1 MKQSDRL
8 ERILH
13 RRSDRLMQLI
23 SMQFGTGR
31 GALKTFAD
39 RLGYKESQLSRWT
52 NRKQFLRE
60 DSARYIEEQ
69 LSLKELWMD
78 MPNEPIEQSSALIAS
93 EPMPPLYTQMR
104 AQEPEKTPSLRP
116 QSAPCAP
123 SPLMLGAWCSTSRYF
138 SASKQTTKNERIT

>member
-1 MKQSDRL
+1 
-8 ERILH
+8 
-13 RRSDRLMQLI
+13 MQLI

-104 AQEPEKTPSLRP
+104 AQEPEKDPVIAATERAMRAITPDARRMVLDL
-116 QSAPCAP
+116 A
-123 SPLMLGAWCSTSRYF
+123 LFL
-138 SASKQTTKNERIT
+138 SKQADHQK

>member
-93 EPMPPLYTQMR
+93 EPMPPLYTQLR
-104 AQEPEKTPSLRP
+104 AQEQEKDPVIAATERAMRAITPDARRMVLDL
-116 QSAPCAP
+116 A
-123 SPLMLGAWCSTSRYF
+123 LFL
-138 SASKQTTKNERIT
+138 SKQADHQK

>member
-93 EPMPPLYTQMR
+93 EPMPPLYTQLR
-104 AQEPEKTPSLRP
+104 PQEPEKDPVIAATERAMRTITPDARRMVLDL
-116 QSAPCAP
+116 A
-123 SPLMLGAWCSTSRYF
+123 LFL
-138 SASKQTTKNERIT
+138 SKQLDHQKKSA